1 MYSIMSSM
9 NSDSFTS
16 SFLIWISF
24 ISFSCL
30 IVVARTFYTMLHKSG
45 KSGHLCLVPDVR
57 VDAFM
62 PDQLEDFKRETRR
75 VPKG

>member
-1 MYSIMSSM
+1 M
-9 NSDSFTS
+9 
-16 SFLIWISF
+16 
-24 ISFSCL
+24 
-30 IVVARTFYTMLHKSG
+30 ARTFYTVLHKSG

-62 PDQLEDFKRETRR
+62 PGQLEDFKRETRR